1 MCTRVPFYFWCFLVP
16 VVRLC
21 VATPFFLGRSILS
34 ILLSLSLVLSFS
46 HFSSLFSLSL
56 LLCSC
61 SDSLLSFSETLL
73 SLSLSL
79 FCFRFHFFPLSLPSF
94 RIQTDDGIAPAAFD
108 DYENVNLHGN
118 PEFAE
123 IEAKLLVRL
132 KALVARW
139 RTPWPPAK
147 IA

>member
-1 MCTRVPFYFWCFLVP
+1 MRHKIKIWMLRPPSFS
-16 VVRLC
+16 
-21 VATPFFLGRSILS
+21 VARSLS

-73 SLSLSL
+73 PFSLSLSL
-79 FCFRFHFFPLSLPSF
+79 FAFAFTFFPLSLPSF

-118 PEFAE
+118 PELAE
-123 IEAKLLVRL
+123 IEAKLLARL

>member
-1 MCTRVPFYFWCFLVP
+1 MCKSTRALGARPDTIDPPSYVICD
-16 VVRLC
+16 
-21 VATPFFLGRSILS
+21 VATTFFLDLS
-34 ILLSLSLVLSFS
+34 ISLDLSRSLSF
-46 HFSSLFSLSL
+46 F
-56 LLCSC
+56 
-61 SDSLLSFSETLL
+61 
-73 SLSLSL
+73 LSL
-79 FCFRFHFFPLSLPSF
+79 FACFALALSACRTLPLFAFAFAFDFAFAFASLSTLSLSF

-123 IEAKLLVRL
+123 IEAQLLAQL
-132 KALVARW
+132 KALVAMW